1 MGDLNADLSG
11 VKDEDMNREGGKWY
25 VKPDG
30 WYRVMVSESTV
41 KPNKNGDGKVIHI
54 KLLHLDTGESND
66 FEMHYINVQHPK
78 EKVQEIGRAQLKEL
92 AIAVNHPNPNLVDD
106 TSELLNKPFMVR
118 LWAEP
123 EDSKYS
129 DADGMKQRIGG
140 CASIEAYADMDDE
153 PSSGSSRAGPAR
165 SSSPPLGDPPP
176 PSDRDEIPF

>member
-11 VKDEDMNREGGKWY
+11 VKDEDMNRGGGGQWY

-30 WYRVMVSESTV
+30 WYRVMVSEAEV
-41 KPNKNGDGKVIHI
+41 KQNRNKDGRVIHI
-54 KLLHLDTGESND
+54 KLLHLDTGEQND

-92 AIAVNHPNPNLVDD
+92 AIAVNHPNPNLVND

-118 LWAEP
+118 LWSEP

-140 CASIEAYADMDDE
+140 CASIEAYADMDDD
-153 PSSGSSRAGPAR
+153 SASRASGP
-165 SSSPPLGDPPP
+165 PNDPPP
-176 PSDRDEIPF
+176 PSDRDDIPF